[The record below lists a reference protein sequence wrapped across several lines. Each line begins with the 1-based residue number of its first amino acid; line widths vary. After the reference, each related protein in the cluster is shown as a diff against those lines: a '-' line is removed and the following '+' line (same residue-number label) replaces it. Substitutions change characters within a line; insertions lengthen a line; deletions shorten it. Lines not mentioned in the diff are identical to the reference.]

1 MIKIILIAL
10 LAITLTNC
18 SKTLTGKADKD
29 KVYKVKEEANIED
42 GRILNKVPQWF
53 VDAQVEKG
61 LITNRDAENFIYGVG
76 SGESPDLQMAIDK
89 AILIAKASLAD
100 QLEGELNKRA
110 NYFVT
115 ENGKEGNKSVV
126 SKIDQT
132 IVNIIK
138 ETKVQGYEEW
148 HKAVFETPNGTY
160 RVYIGLKYG
169 VGDANRL
176 AEYIVANAEE
186 AVDIDELAK
195 EATDSL
201 VAVPTEEVTI
211 VE

>member
-1 MIKIILIAL
+1 MTNSISLFPTEDRQTLRTEKLKVNFKLNSYSCYLDIKNDSKELEIHFDSKIIQKQILENIKRLSSTYSHDADYLI
-10 LAITLTNC
+10 
-18 SKTLTGKADKD
+18 
-29 KVYKVKEEANIED
+29 
-42 GRILNKVPQWF
+42 
-53 VDAQVEKG
+53 
-61 LITNRDAENFIYGVG
+61 
-76 SGESPDLQMAIDK
+76 
-89 AILIAKASLAD
+89 
-100 QLEGELNKRA
+100 ELFKI
-110 NYFVT
+110 
-115 ENGKEGNKSVV
+115 VV

-176 AEYIVANAEE
+176 AEYIVANADE